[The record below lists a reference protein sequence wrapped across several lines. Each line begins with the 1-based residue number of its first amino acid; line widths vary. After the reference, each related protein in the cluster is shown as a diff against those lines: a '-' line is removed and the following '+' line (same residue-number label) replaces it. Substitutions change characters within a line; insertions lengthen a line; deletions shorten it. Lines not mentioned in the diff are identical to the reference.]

1 MIHSVM
7 PHHVKDAIR
16 RYTNGGPIMP
26 DDVRQE
32 LEEFTTSLNNPNIS
46 SEDKTFFERAIQS
59 IKSKYPT
66 NEQVQVAEEHSGTLD
81 DLYGGNF
88 YKNNPGK
95 LLGKTEVGK
104 DRWGKEIFYQ
114 KGDIAILETIEVQT
128 DFGKF
133 INNRSIGVS
142 AIKDDVRTQIVEPSV
157 EAFVN
162 TIIEQS
168 NVEIGKKAV
177 RTRKKKTETPIVA
190 EREVEEIP
198 VQSYKEIYKQLN
210 SNITN
215 EELKAYI
222 WYKQNI
228 GQELSN
234 EWYGIAYELPDNR
247 SDEQKLNDWVRDG
260 LLFYFQGE
268 YLPLPLYASGNIY
281 EKIKLIVNTGDND
294 GADVEFI
301 TNTYGEAVLKKQL
314 EVLNGAFNTVYSN
327 RLIITGNDEG
337 NSLILK
343 PISKFA
349 KSFTI
354 DSTESM
360 SEFKWWGDDD
370 KPKFDKV
377 EGRDYQKKTYSKL
390 SLTDAFCL
398 WLTENRTKLELKGN
412 ITYYD
417 IIYFYIEKRTKQA
430 PSYLDEVQE
439 AAFKAQL
446 ERTKSK
452 SRTEGNRLFLE
463 FLNSELS
470 LNQKVTV
477 ETSWNAQYNN
487 YLKPDYT
494 KIPVAFNITGRFF
507 DEEPFIVKP
516 EKREAVSFIFNE
528 GSGCLAYDVG
538 VGKSLSAIMIMEQFI
553 VAGYAKRPFLV
564 VPNQTFKQWLSEIKN
579 ALPHRKVNG
588 LYNLGEKF
596 RAEIMDENGEIQMVD
611 EGSITV
617 LTYEG
622 FERIGFN
629 DQTQSLLMDSLYE
642 ILNQGGADEVM
653 SDKKRAS
660 FREKLEEIIGK
671 GLKGTNV
678 EIEAL
683 GLDFVCFDEA
693 HALKK
698 VFTSVKGE
706 VEEGEKKARK
716 SYDLQSGTP
725 SATALKG
732 FMISHYILQ
741 NNNYRNILM
750 LTATPFT
757 NSPLE
762 VFSMLSIVAYH
773 HLKKLG
779 INNINDFFD
788 NYIGVESEL
797 VINHKLQPVFKQVVK
812 GFNNLSALQKIIF
825 RFFNYKDGDDVG
837 VVRPNKWVIPYTT
850 KLENGEV
857 IHLPENEQVTCNIEM
872 SGIQKQYMDDVIA
885 YAEGKIE
892 LGAATNIG
900 EESETQGAH
909 DVGTVIS
916 EGALQ
921 KDEKAGVRALRSMN
935 FSRNIALSP
944 YLYEHSTLGTPTYS
958 DYINTSPKLKYVMEC
973 ILSVKKYHEDHNEP
987 ISGQVIYMDRGLEYF
1002 NLLKDYLVYEVGF
1015 KNHEVAQITSG
1026 MNADKK
1032 RKVQDS
1038 FLGRRYNETTQEY
1051 ENITD
1056 DERVKVLLGSSSIK
1070 EGINLQTKST
1080 MMYNCF
1086 LDWNPTDL
1094 LQLQGRIWRQKNEF
1108 MNVRIVNPLV
1118 IDSIDI
1124 FMFQKLEEKTARIN
1138 SIWSNN
1144 NKSVF
1149 KLEEINPEEIKS
1161 ALIKDPKVIAALEV
1175 EIKDVKIQDE
1185 MNSIKTVNQR
1195 LEDYLKN
1202 VYQYTNWKD
1211 ETNALINEYAPS
1223 KKSDTYDAKVNYMA
1237 NLFRQ
1242 EYPKDGEGKVM
1253 LGYQDSNYRMD
1264 EMYKKFG
1271 VDGISSLDKPDR
1283 PYWFPRVVEAKRL
1296 IEKDNK
1302 ELLAPRNIKSDSIRD
1317 YISSTDAKIAKL
1329 EEEKKYLKSEEYV
1342 DKRTKEIVAERERT
1356 KFVLK
1361 SIPQLISEF
1370 ERLNYLLSIKRP
1382 KKPVVIEEVHSVA
1395 NILNKL
1401 YKAAELLN

>member
-16 RYTNGGPIMP
+16 RYTEGGPIMP

-46 SEDKTFFERAIQS
+46 SEDKAFFERAIQS
-59 IKSKYPT
+59 IQTKYPSI
-66 NEQVQVAEEHSGTLD
+66 EQVQVAEEHSGTLT

-88 YKNNPGK
+88 FKNNPGK
-95 LLGKTEVGK
+95 LLGKIEVGK
-104 DRWGKEIFYQ
+104 DQWGKEIHYL
-114 KGDIAILETIEVQT
+114 KGDISLLESIEVQT

-177 RTRKKKTETPIVA
+177 RTRKKKTEAPIVA
-190 EREVEEIP
+190 EREVEKIP

-228 GQELSN
+228 GQPLSQ
-234 EWYGIAYELPDNR
+234 EWYGIAYEMPDNR
-247 SDEQKLNDWVRDG
+247 SDEQKVNDWVRDG
-260 LLFYFQGE
+260 ILFYFQGE

-301 TNTYGEAVLKKQL
+301 KNTYGEAVLKKQL

-354 DSTESM
+354 ESM
-360 SEFKWWGDDD
+360 ESMLEMKWWGDDD

-398 WLTENRTKLELKGN
+398 WLTSNRAKLELKGN
-412 ITYYD
+412 ISYYD
-417 IIYFYIEKRTKQA
+417 IIYFYIDKRTKQA
-430 PSYLDEVQE
+430 PHGLNHAEE
-439 AAFKAQL
+439 ALWKAQL

-452 SRTEGNRLFLE
+452 SRTEGNRLFLQ
-463 FLNSELS
+463 FLNTELN
-470 LNQKVTV
+470 LNQRVSV

-553 VAGYAKRPFLV
+553 VAGYSKRPFLV

-596 RAEIMDENGEIQMVD
+596 RSEVEDENGEIQMVD

-629 DQTQSLLMDSLYE
+629 DRTQSLLMSSLYD
-642 ILNQGGADEVM
+642 ILNQGGADEQM

-660 FREKLEEIIGK
+660 FREKLEEIVGK

-706 VEEGEKKARK
+706 TQEGETKARK

-732 FMISHYILQ
+732 FMISHYILM

-837 VVRPNKWVIPYTT
+837 VVRPNKWVIPYVT
-850 KLENGEV
+850 KLENGDIV
-857 IHLPENEQVTCNIEM
+857 HLPENEQVTCNIEM
-872 SGIQKQYMDDVIA
+872 SGIQKAYMADVIA
-885 YAEGKIE
+885 YAEGKLE
-892 LGAATNIG
+892 LGEATNIG
-900 EESETQGAH
+900 EESEIDGAH
-909 DVGTVIS
+909 DLGTVVS
-916 EGALQ
+916 EGALE

-944 YLYEHSTLGTPTYS
+944 YLYEHSTLGTPTYT

-987 ISGQVIYMDRGLEYF
+987 VSGQVIYMDRGLEYF

-1015 KNHEVAQITSG
+1015 QNHEVAQITSG
-1026 MNADKK
+1026 MSAEKK

-1056 DERVKVLLGSSSIK
+1056 AERVKVLLGSSSIK

-1080 MMYNCF
+1080 VLYNCF

-1149 KLEEINPEEIKS
+1149 KLEEVNPEEIKMK
-1161 ALIKDPKVIAALEV
+1161 LIKDPKVIASLEIEV
-1175 EIKDVKIQDE
+1175 KDVKIQDE
-1185 MNSIKTVNQR
+1185 INSIKTIKER
-1195 LEDYLKN
+1195 LEEYLKN
-1202 VYQYTNWKD
+1202 VKKYANYVD
-1211 ETNALINEYAPS
+1211 ETNAFIDKYAPNRNA
-1223 KKSDTYDAKVNYMA
+1223 DTYDSKLNFMA
-1237 NLFRQ
+1237 NMFRQ

-1253 LGYQDSNYRMD
+1253 LSQQDRDYRMA
-1264 EMYKKFG
+1264 EMIKKFG
-1271 VDGISSLDKPDR
+1271 DDGISSKIKPDR
-1283 PYWFPRVVEAKRL
+1283 PYWFPNIILAKIL
-1296 IEKDNK
+1296 MEKDNK
-1302 ELLAPRNIKSDSIRD
+1302 EVLLPRNIKTDAIRD
-1317 YISSTDAKIAKL
+1317 YIDGTDAQIAKL
-1329 EEEKKYLKSEEYV
+1329 EDEKKYIKSKEYV
-1342 DKRTKEIVAERERT
+1342 DKRVKEIVEERERT

-1361 SIPQLISEF
+1361 SIPELISEF

-1382 KKPVVIEEVHSVA
+1382 KKPQMVEAAHNVT

-1401 YKAAELLN
+1401 YAAAELLN

>member
-1 MIHSVM
+1 M

-16 RYTNGGPIMP
+16 KYTTGGPIMP

-32 LEEFTTSLNNPNIS
+32 LDEFTTSLNNPNIS
-46 SEDKTFFERAIQS
+46 VEDKAFFERAIQS
-59 IKSKYPT
+59 IRTKYPT
-66 NEQVQVAEEHSGTLD
+66 IEQVEVIEEHSGIID

-88 YKNNPGK
+88 YKNNPAK
-95 LLGKTEVGK
+95 LLGISELKK
-104 DRWGKEIFYQ
+104 DRYGKEVTIQ
-114 KGDIAILETIEVQT
+114 KGNISILEAIDVQT

-133 INNRSIGVS
+133 INNQSIGVS
-142 AIKDDVRTQIVEPSV
+142 AIKDDVQTQIVNPAIE
-157 EAFVN
+157 EFVT
-162 TIIEQS
+162 TIIEES
-168 NVEIGKKAV
+168 NVQIGKKAV
-177 RTRKKKTETPIVA
+177 RARKKKSEPESVA
-190 EREVEEIP
+190 ARESEELP
-198 VQSYKEIYKQLN
+198 VQSYQEIYKSLN
-210 SNITN
+210 QNISS

-228 GQELSN
+228 GQSLSN
-234 EWYGIAYELPDNR
+234 EWYQLAYELPDNR

-260 LLFYFQGE
+260 VLFYFNGE

-281 EKIKLIVNTGDND
+281 EKIQRIVKTGENS
-294 GADVEFI
+294 GADVEFVQ
-301 TNTYGEAVLKKQL
+301 NTYGEAVLKKQL
-314 EVLNGAFNTVYSN
+314 EVLNSAYDTIYTN
-327 RLIITGNDEG
+327 RLIISGNEEG

-354 DSTESM
+354 ESTESM
-360 SEFKWWGDDD
+360 PEFKWWEKGG
-370 KPKFDKV
+370 KPNY
-377 EGRDYQKKTYSKL
+377 ENTTGQDYKKKTFATL

-398 WLTENRTKLELKGN
+398 WLTVNKDKLELKGN
-412 ITYYD
+412 ISYYD

-439 AAFKAQL
+439 ALWKAQL

-452 SRTEGNRLFLE
+452 SRSEGNRLFLE
-463 FLNSELS
+463 FMNTELS
-470 LNQKVTV
+470 LNQKVTI

-507 DEEPFIVKP
+507 DEEPFVVKP

-538 VGKSLSAIMIMEQFI
+538 VGKSLSAIMIIEQFL
-553 VAGYAKRPFLV
+553 VAGYCKRPFLV

-588 LYNLGEKF
+588 LYNLAEKF
-596 RAEIMDENGEIQMVD
+596 RPAITDEDGEIHMVD

-629 DQTQSLLMDSLYE
+629 DQTQSQLMDSLYE
-642 ILNQGGADEVM
+642 ILNQGGAEELT
-653 SDKKRAS
+653 DKKKAS
-660 FREKLEEIIGK
+660 FREKLEEIVGR

-716 SYDLQSGTP
+716 SYDIQSGTP

-732 FMISHYILQ
+732 FMISHYILL

-762 VFSMLSIVAYH
+762 VFSMLSLVAYH

-788 NYIGVESEL
+788 NYIGVETEL

-812 GFNNLSALQKIIF
+812 GFNNLPALQKIIF

-837 VVRPNKWVIPYTT
+837 VVRPNKWVIPHIT

-857 IHLPENEQVTCNIEM
+857 VHLPENEQVTCNIEM

-885 YAEGKIE
+885 YAEGKMQ
-892 LGAATNIG
+892 LGVANNLG
-900 EESETQGAH
+900 DEEETEGAH
-909 DVGTVIS
+909 DLGQVVDES
-916 EGALQ
+916 ALN
-921 KDEKAGVRALRSMN
+921 KNEKAGVVALRSMN

-944 YLYEHSTLGTPTYS
+944 YLYEYSTLGTPTYT
-958 DYINTSPKLKYVMEC
+958 DYVNTSPKLKYVMEC
-973 ILSVKKYHEDHNEP
+973 IASVKKYHEDHNEP
-987 ISGQVIYMDRGLEYF
+987 VSGQVIYMDRGLEYF

-1015 KNHEVAQITSG
+1015 ENHEVAQITSG

-1056 DERVKVLLGSSSIK
+1056 AERVKVLLGSSSIK

-1080 MMYNCF
+1080 VLYNCF

-1149 KLEEINPEEIKS
+1149 KLEEINPEEIKMK
-1161 ALIKDPKVIAALEV
+1161 LIKDPKVIAGLEV
-1175 EIKDVKIQDE
+1175 ELKDVQIQDE
-1185 MNSIKTVNQR
+1185 INSIQTINKR
-1195 LEDYLKN
+1195 LEDYLDN
-1202 VYQYTNWKD
+1202 VKKYANWKD
-1211 ETNALINEYAPS
+1211 ETNELIAEYAPN
-1223 KKSDTYDAKVNYMA
+1223 KMSDTYDSKVSYLA
-1237 NLFRQ
+1237 NLFRT
-1242 EYPKDGEGKVM
+1242 EYPKDGNGKVM
-1253 LGYQDSNYRMD
+1253 LGWQDSQYNMAA
-1264 EMYKKFG
+1264 MIKKFG
-1271 VDGISSLDKPDR
+1271 ENGISSLDKPSR
-1283 PYWFPRVVEAKRL
+1283 PYWFPGVVEAKRM

-1302 ELLAPRNIKSDSIRD
+1302 ELLVPRNIQKDAIRD
-1317 YISSTDAKIAKL
+1317 YIDGTDARIKKL
-1329 EEEKKYLKSEEYV
+1329 EEEKKYLKSEDYI
-1342 DKRTKEIVAERERT
+1342 DKRTKEIIADREKN

-1361 SIPQLISEF
+1361 SIPELIKEF

-1382 KKPVVIEEVHSVA
+1382 KKPKNKEEVH
-1395 NILNKL
+1395 NIESILKKL
-1401 YKAAELLN
+1401 YEAADLLN